1 MSIGSLKVI
10 DGYNAKKIPPIK
22 DKSMSSYIFGHTT
35 PDSDSIVGAISL
47 SYLKN
52 QLGEICTPT
61 RQGEINP
68 ETAFILEKFGFEQP
82 ALKTSYAGESVYLID
97 FMESSQ
103 APSDINEATIL
114 GIVDHHKLGD
124 LKTNAPL
131 EMWVCPVGCS
141 NTIVKQMFD
150 FYDVEIPKALAG
162 MMMCAILSDTV
173 IFKSPTCTKEDTK
186 AVKELAEIAEIE
198 DPKALGMEMFIVKSD
213 VLNDSKRALV
223 LRDFKDFNM
232 AGNKIGVGQL
242 EVVDLTVFDN
252 MKEELFEAMTELKAE
267 ENRHTVLLLLTDIMQ
282 EGSQLL
288 VLSDDNR
295 KVESAFNITL
305 TDNQIWLPKVM
316 SRKKQIIPFLE
327 EQF

>member
-1 MSIGSLKVI
+1 M
-10 DGYNAKKIPPIK
+10 AT
-22 DKSMSSYIFGHTT
+22 YIFGHTT

-52 QLGEICTPT
+52 KLGEDTVPT
-61 RQGEINP
+61 RQGDVNP
-68 ETAFILEKFGFEQP
+68 ETEWILERFGYEAP
-82 ALKTSYAGESVYLID
+82 VLKTEYAGENVYLID

-103 APSDINEATIL
+103 SPKDISEATIL

-124 LKTNAPL
+124 LKTDAPL
-131 EMWVCPVGCS
+131 EMWVRPVGCS

-150 FYDVEIPKALAG
+150 YYDVEIPKEIAG

-186 AVKELAEIAEIE
+186 ACKELAQIAGIE
-198 DPKALGMEMFIVKSD
+198 DYKAVGMEMFIVKSD
-213 VLNDSKRALV
+213 VLSATPRELV

-232 AGNKIGVGQL
+232 GGNVIGVGQL
-242 EVVDLTVFDN
+242 EVVDLNVFDT
-252 MKEELFEAMTELKAE
+252 MKEDLFTAMKELKAE
-267 ENRHTVLLLLTDIMQ
+267 GERHTVLLLLTDIMQ

-288 VLSDDNR
+288 VLSDDSSKIEN
-295 KVESAFNITL
+295 AFEMSLENE
-305 TDNQIWLPKVM
+305 QVWLKGVM

-327 EQF
+327 KQF

>member
-1 MSIGSLKVI
+1 MSTYV
-10 DGYNAKKIPPIK
+10 
-22 DKSMSSYIFGHTT
+22 FGHTT

-52 QLGEICTPT
+52 QLGEETTPT

-68 ETAFILEKFGFEQP
+68 ETAFILNKFGYETP
-82 ALKTSYAGESVYLID
+82 MLKTNYAGENVYLID

-103 APSDINEATIL
+103 SPEDIAEATIL

-131 EMWVCPVGCS
+131 EMWVRPVGSS

-150 FYDVEIPKALAG
+150 YFNITIPKELAG

-186 AVKELAEIAEIE
+186 AVKELAEIAGIE
-198 DPKALGMEMFIVKSD
+198 EPKALGMEMFIVKSD
-213 VLNDSKRALV
+213 VLNDTKRALV

-232 AGNKIGVGQL
+232 NGKKIGVGQL
-242 EVVDLTVFDN
+242 EVVDLSVFDN
-252 MKEELFEAMTELKAE
+252 MKNELFEEMKTLKE
-267 ENRHTVLLLLTDIMQ
+267 EGERHAILLLLTDIMQ

-288 VLSDDNR
+288 VLTDD
-295 KVESAFNITL
+295 KSKIETAFDIKLEN
-305 TDNQIWLPKVM
+305 NEIWLPKVM

-327 EQF
+327 KQF

>member
-1 MSIGSLKVI
+1 M
-10 DGYNAKKIPPIK
+10 AT
-22 DKSMSSYIFGHTT
+22 YIFGHTT

-52 QLGEICTPT
+52 KLGEDTVPT
-61 RQGEINP
+61 RQGDINP
-68 ETAFILEKFGFEQP
+68 ETKWILEKFAYEAP
-82 ALKTSYAGESVYLID
+82 LLKTEYAGENVYLVD

-103 APSDINEATIL
+103 SPKDISEATIL

-131 EMWVCPVGCS
+131 EMWVRPVGCS
-141 NTIVKQMFD
+141 NTIVKEMFD
-150 FYDVEIPKALAG
+150 HYGIEIPKELAG

-186 AVKELAEIAEIE
+186 ACKELAGTAGVE
-198 DPKALGMEMFIVKSD
+198 DYKAMGMEMFIVKSD
-213 VLNDSKRALV
+213 VLSATPRELV

-232 AGNKIGVGQL
+232 GGNTIGVGQL
-242 EVVDLTVFDN
+242 EVVDLNVFDN
-252 MKEELFEAMTELKAE
+252 MKEDLFSAMKELKVE
-267 ENRHTVLLLLTDIMQ
+267 GERHTVLLLLTDIMQ

-288 VLSDDNR
+288 VVSDDAVRIQN
-295 KVESAFNITL
+295 AFEMSLKN
-305 TDNQIWLPKVM
+305 DQAWLKGVM

-327 EQF
+327 KQF

>member
-1 MSIGSLKVI
+1 MSTYV
-10 DGYNAKKIPPIK
+10 
-22 DKSMSSYIFGHTT
+22 FGHTT

-52 QLGEICTPT
+52 QLGVDTTPS

-68 ETAFILEKFGFEQP
+68 ETAFILERFGFEKP
-82 ALKTSYAGESVYLID
+82 LLKTDYAGENVYLID

-103 APSDINEATIL
+103 SPSDINEATIL

-124 LKTNAPL
+124 LKTAAPL
-131 EMWVCPVGCS
+131 EMWVRPVGCS

-150 FYDVEIPKALAG
+150 YFNIEIPKDLAG

-186 AVKELAEIAEIE
+186 ACKELADIVRIE
-198 DPKALGMEMFIVKSD
+198 DYKALGMEMFIVKSD
-213 VLNDSKRALV
+213 VLTDTKRALV

-232 AGNKIGVGQL
+232 NENKIGVGQL
-242 EVVDLTVFDN
+242 EVVDLSVFDN
-252 MKEELFEAMTELKAE
+252 MKEELFKAMAEIKAE
-267 ENRHTVLLLLTDIMQ
+267 ESRHTILLLLTDIMK

-288 VLSDDNR
+288 VLSDDNS
-295 KVESAFNITL
+295 KVETAFGITL
-305 TDNQIWLPKVM
+305 QNNQIWLPKVM

-327 EQF
+327 KQF

>member
-1 MSIGSLKVI
+1 MST
-10 DGYNAKKIPPIK
+10 
-22 DKSMSSYIFGHTT
+22 YIFGHTT
-35 PDSDSIVGAISL
+35 PDSDSIVGAHSL

-52 QLGEICTPT
+52 QLGEDCVAT

-68 ETAFILEKFGFEQP
+68 ETAFILEKFGFKKPE
-82 ALKTSYAGESVYLID
+82 LKTNYAGEDVYLID

-103 APSDINEATIL
+103 SPEDIAEANIL

-124 LKTNAPL
+124 LKTAAPL
-131 EMWVCPVGCS
+131 EMWVRPVGCS

-150 FYDVEIPKALAG
+150 YYNVEIPKELAG
-162 MMMCAILSDTV
+162 MMLCAILSDTV

-186 AVKELAEIAEIE
+186 AVKELAEIAGID

-213 VLNDSKRALV
+213 VLNDTKRALV

-232 AGNKIGVGQL
+232 NGSTVGVGQL
-242 EVVDLTVFDN
+242 EVVDLSVFDE
-252 MKEELFEAMTELKAE
+252 MKEELFNAMADIKAE
-267 ENRHTVLLLLTDIMQ
+267 ENRHSVLLLLTDIMQ

-288 VLSDDNR
+288 VLSDDNA
-295 KVESAFNITL
+295 KIESAFDVTL
-305 TDNQIWLPKVM
+305 ENNEIWLPKVM

-327 EQF
+327 GQF